1 MTHYLNATSV
11 TKIYQTGD
19 VRFTALDNVTL
30 SIEKGEFVAIVGPS
44 GCGKSTL
51 LHMMGGLDR
60 PDSGEVTLEGRSLS
74 NLDES
79 ESTLLRRRQIGFVFQ
94 KVLLLPMLRALDN
107 VMVPLRLDGVSVE
120 EAIKRAQDA
129 LKSVDML
136 HKSSSRPGELS
147 GGEAQRVAI
156 ARAMVINPAIILADE
171 PTGALDS
178 QNSKNIIE
186 LFRDLVTRS
195 QQTLIVVTHDPSV
208 AAAADRTV
216 RMKDGEIIED
226 QRNAKVAV

>member
-1 MTHYLNATSV
+1 
-11 TKIYQTGD
+11 
-19 VRFTALDNVTL
+19 
-30 SIEKGEFVAIVGPS
+30 
-44 GCGKSTL
+44 
-51 LHMMGGLDR
+51 
-60 PDSGEVTLEGRSLS
+60 
-74 NLDES
+74 
-79 ESTLLRRRQIGFVFQ
+79 VFQ

-120 EAIKRAQDA
+120 EATKRAQDA

>member
-1 MTHYLNATSV
+1 
-11 TKIYQTGD
+11 
-19 VRFTALDNVTL
+19 
-30 SIEKGEFVAIVGPS
+30 
-44 GCGKSTL
+44 
-51 LHMMGGLDR
+51 
-60 PDSGEVTLEGRSLS
+60 
-74 NLDES
+74 
-79 ESTLLRRRQIGFVFQ
+79 
-94 KVLLLPMLRALDN
+94 LDN

-195 QQTLIVVTHDPSV
+195 RQTLIVVTHDPSV
-208 AAAADRTV
+208 AAAADRTI